1 MKTIKPFFII
11 AIAILWLGFSATYVK
26 AGDITDG
33 IAKAIESGDA
43 KALSGY
49 FNSNVELAIQEMEG
63 IYSKDQAELILKN
76 FFTSHKPTGFVIL
89 HRGGKDSSKYAI
101 GSLSTP
107 TKNYRVTILIK
118 MKDEGPYIHQLR
130 IEEEHVE

>member
-1 MKTIKPFFII
+1 MKTIKPFFKIVI
-11 AIAILWLGFSATYVK
+11 AMLWLGFSVTNVK

-33 IAKAIESGDA
+33 IVKAIESGDA
-43 KALSGY
+43 KVLSGY

>member
-1 MKTIKPFFII
+1 MKTIKPFFKIVI
-11 AIAILWLGFSATYVK
+11 SLLWLSFSITNAK

-33 IAKAIESGDA
+33 IAKALESGDA
-43 KALSGY
+43 KSLSGY
-49 FNSNVELAIQEMEG
+49 FNGNVELAIQEIEG

-101 GSLSTP
+101 GNLSTP
-107 TKNYRVTILIK
+107 TINYRVTILIK
-118 MKDEGPYIHQLR
+118 LKGENPYIHQLR
-130 IEEEHVE
+130 IEEENVE

>member
-1 MKTIKPFFII
+1 MKTIKPFFKIVI
-11 AIAILWLGFSATYVK
+11 TFLWLGFSMTNVK

-43 KALSGY
+43 RGLSGY

-89 HRGGKDSSKYAI
+89 HRGGKDASKYAI

-118 MKDEGPYIHQLR
+118 MKDDSPYIHQLR